1 MYRNSV
7 WKNIINFQFNKHW
20 IKWMIWD
27 IAQNAK
33 DTVNLIRKKIEVFV
47 NFVISFIVYNV
58 TKNIILS
65 NVVKFL
71 FLVNRVTK
79 QISLHQKEIK
89 EKLKFSMNLKN

>member
-1 MYRNSV
+1 
-7 WKNIINFQFNKHW
+7 
-20 IKWMIWD
+20 MIWD

-71 FLVNRVTK
+71 FLVNNVMK
-79 QISLHQKEIK
+79 IVNLHKKEIK
-89 EKLKFSMNLKN
+89 EKLKFSMNLKI